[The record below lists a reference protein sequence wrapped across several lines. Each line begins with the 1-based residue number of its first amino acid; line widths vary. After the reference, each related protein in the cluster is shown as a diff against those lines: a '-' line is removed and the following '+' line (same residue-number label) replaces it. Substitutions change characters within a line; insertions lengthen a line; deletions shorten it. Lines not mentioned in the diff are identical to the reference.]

1 MILIIVVF
9 QEWQYSKLMICLLLS
24 NDFRDSRIKS
34 LDFQDFHN
42 YRV

>member
-1 MILIIVVF
+1 MILINFVF
-9 QEWQYSKLMICLLLS
+9 QELQYSNFMICLLLS
-24 NDFRDSRIKS
+24 NDFRDSLIKY